1 VVNVLTS
8 SYDPGLFQHT
18 SLHAEVTGRGT
29 REGSEAQPVAVPS
42 GQPTGPER
50 GRPCPTLGPPGT
62 YADYRSHP
70 SLLIVAGSDSDVIF
84 GIAALMT
91 SEALSAAS
99 WSDSLVKWEYRSLV
113 AELACPRQC

>member
-1 VVNVLTS
+1 MT
-8 SYDPGLFQHT
+8 
-18 SLHAEVTGRGT
+18 
-29 REGSEAQPVAVPS
+29 VPS
-42 GQPTGPER
+42 GVPTGRER

-70 SLLIVAGSDSDVIF
+70 SLLIVVGSDSDVIF

>member
-1 VVNVLTS
+1 MT
-8 SYDPGLFQHT
+8 
-18 SLHAEVTGRGT
+18 
-29 REGSEAQPVAVPS
+29 VPS
-42 GQPTGPER
+42 GVPTGRER

-62 YADYRSHP
+62 FVDNRSHRA
-70 SLLIVAGSDSDVIF
+70 LLTVAGSDSDVIF

-99 WSDSLVKWEYRSLV
+99 WSDLLVNWEYRSLV

>member
-1 VVNVLTS
+1 M
-8 SYDPGLFQHT
+8 
-18 SLHAEVTGRGT
+18 SLQTLSLRVQVAGRGT
-29 REGSEAQPVAVPS
+29 RVGES
-42 GQPTGPER
+42 GAARDRGERGPQRAGE

-62 YADYRSHP
+62 YADYRSYP
-70 SLLIVAGSDSDVIF
+70 SLLTVAGSDSDVIF